1 VIYSHDGSELTK
13 VGLWLVS
20 LANLTCQQPLGQKE
34 GIVYADV
41 QLHTIDY
48 SKYLADRVC
57 HTFAAAFKL
66 LTSHSQVGHYSR
78 PDLHWLG
85 VNTNPNP
92 FVRYE
97 QPSQPSI
104 PTQLDRFKP
113 LSSLPPES
121 QPQSKAKAAKEEQ
134 AQPDGI

>member
-1 VIYSHDGSELTK
+1 VIYGPDGAELTE
-13 VGLWLVS
+13 VSLWLVLLPS
-20 LANLTCQQPLGQKE
+20 LTGLQPLGQKE
-34 GIVYADV
+34 GIVYADI

-57 HTFAAAFKL
+57 HAFAAFES
-66 LTSHSQVGHYSR
+66 LTSRSQVGHYSR

-113 LSSLPPES
+113 LSSLPPAS
-121 QPQSKAKAAKEEQ
+121 QPQSKAKESKEKQ